1 MKTIGLL
8 LCPLPLVLVAC
19 SVGVTPKPTPT
30 LTATPMLVSLG
41 CNPPSPIHEGPLG
54 PEVQGTASPPGQ
66 QLWALPQSSLRA
78 QKDIKIIWR
87 MTGSGGFQLIA
98 LGPQGQQLRP
108 KDGPLLHLGGSSWN
122 DHPGDEW
129 GTVFNFPVP
138 GCWDI
143 RATRDDASGDALLII
158 TS

>member
-8 LCPLPLVLVAC
+8 LCTLPLVLVAC

-30 LTATPMLVSLG
+30 LTPTPILVSLG
-41 CNPPSPIHEGPLG
+41 CNPPSPFREGPLG
-54 PEVQGTASPPGQ
+54 PELQGTASPPGQ
-66 QLWALPQSSLRA
+66 QFWGLIMGDLKA
-78 QKDIKIIWR
+78 QVDIKIVWR

-108 KDGPLLHLGGSSWN
+108 KEGPTFHLSSNWN
-122 DHPGDEW
+122 DRPGDEW
-129 GTVFNFPVP
+129 GSVWRFPVP

-158 TS
+158 TP